1 MKLKIFV
8 PEWRGEEVLKT
19 KCVPFLYPFTSYD
32 QSQQQRVAN
41 YGNWINDVDL
51 NTTIADCDIVM
62 PAYYVNDYYKQN
74 NQASLFEH
82 NAKAVTHNKLT
93 VCWTKGDLEI
103 TPPLQNF
110 HLFRNGGYL
119 SRNKGNDFVF
129 PPFFADPIDKFLGG
143 EVLIHQQKTEKP
155 IVGFCGQG
163 KATISKW
170 LVDIVRNTTR
180 SVKKKFGKWIFDLE
194 VNTSTTVERSHMLDR
209 MERSDKV
216 VANFIR
222 HTRYRAGVRTKE
234 DKEKSAQPYFKNMQE
249 SQYILCY
256 RGAGNFSLRL
266 YETLACARIPLIVL
280 SDNNLPYP
288 AIINWNQFPVIDKKQ
303 SKNIDSFLADY
314 HASLSNNQFV
324 QLQKTA
330 RKIFDDHISY
340 TGFMT
345 TFMKQYT
352 DFTLKQ

>member
-32 QSQQQRVAN
+32 QSHEQRVAN
-41 YGNWINDVDL
+41 YGDWVNYVEL
-51 NTTIADCDIVM
+51 NTTLAECNLVM

-74 NQASLFEH
+74 QEAVLIEH
-82 NAKAVTHNKLT
+82 NAKAASHNKLT
-93 VCWTKGDLEI
+93 ICWTKGDLEI
-103 TPPLQNF
+103 TPPLENF

-163 KATISKW
+163 KATIGKW
-170 LVDIVRNTTR
+170 IIDIARNTTR
-180 SVKKKFGKWIFDLE
+180 SFKKKIGKWPFDLE
-194 VNTSTTVERSHMLDR
+194 VNTSTTVERSRMLDC
-209 MERSDKV
+209 MERSNKV

-222 HTRYRAGVRTKE
+222 HTKYRAGVRTKE
-234 DKEKSAQPYFKNMQE
+234 EKEKSSQPYFKNIQE

-266 YETLACARIPLIVL
+266 YETLACGRIPLIVL

-288 AIINWNQFPVIDKKQ
+288 TLINWKQFPVIDKEDV
-303 SKNIDSFLADY
+303 KNIDQFLARY
-314 HASLSNNQFV
+314 HASLSNDQFI
-324 QLQKTA
+324 QLQKSA
-330 RKIFDDHISY
+330 RKIFVDHISY

-345 TFMKQYT
+345 TFMKQYF
-352 DFTLKQ
+352 DLLKK